1 MQKLFY
7 KDGLNAFLRENS
19 PRKIAFIF
27 GIIVTLG
34 LGIHADGHSRYA
46 EAYDWTTI
54 ICGFCVSLLNGL
66 FLLFLSRIGKAVD
79 DIRNKYV
86 S

>member
-1 MQKLFY
+1 MDFIKSIDLNKLCRVLDY
-7 KDGLNAFLRENS
+7 VAV
-19 PRKIAFIF
+19 IAFIF

-66 FLLFLSRIGKAVD
+66 FLLFLSRIGKAID